1 MYQKLNDH
9 ISILAD
15 ILLFITSIGLIWGL
29 EPVRTAPL
37 VLSLW
42 TMDFI
47 INGLSLRICNDGGC
61 WLLLIILGLIYTVA
75 ISTAVVLIFRRI
87 RENLV

>member
-29 EPVRTAPL
+29 ESVRTAPL
-37 VLSLW
+37 ILSFW

-47 INGLSLRICNDGGC
+47 INGLSLQICNSGAC
-61 WLLLIILGLIYTVA
+61 ILLLIILGLIYTVA